1 MKLETR
7 RARQMRTTLLRA
19 GIWIFLAAFLF
30 SIVGVAIV
38 ITK

>member
-1 MKLETR
+1 
-7 RARQMRTTLLRA
+7 MRTNLLKA

>member
-1 MKLETR
+1 
-7 RARQMRTTLLRA
+7 MRTAFIRL
-19 GIWIFLAAFLF
+19 GVWIFLAAFVI

>member
-7 RARQMRTTLLRA
+7 RARRMRGTLLKI